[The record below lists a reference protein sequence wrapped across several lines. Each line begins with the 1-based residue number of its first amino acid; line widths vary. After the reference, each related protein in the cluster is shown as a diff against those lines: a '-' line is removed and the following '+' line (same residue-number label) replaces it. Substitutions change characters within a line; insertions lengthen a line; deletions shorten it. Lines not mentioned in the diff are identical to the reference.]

1 MTVLSPSVNIYFNK
15 WESSCVGVSVTIVP
29 WILLL
34 FGVGGLVLGFRGWGL
49 GLGPKAPSS
58 GALLLQ
64 GAQVAEGPSA
74 EAQQYPEPY
83 SIQKPNSIHKPTA
96 GARKKGAKRP
106 EFLVS

>member
-1 MTVLSPSVNIYFNK
+1 M
-15 WESSCVGVSVTIVP
+15 
-29 WILLL
+29 
-34 FGVGGLVLGFRGWGL
+34 LGFRGWGL

-83 SIQKPNSIHKPTA
+83 SIQKPNSIHKLTA

-106 EFLVS
+106 EFLVVVYYIGYPKQIHCNQLQHATYLSLLPI

>member
-1 MTVLSPSVNIYFNK
+1 M
-15 WESSCVGVSVTIVP
+15 
-29 WILLL
+29 
-34 FGVGGLVLGFRGWGL
+34 LGFRGWGL

-83 SIQKPNSIHKPTA
+83 SIQKPNSIHKPTT
-96 GARKKGAKRP
+96 GARKKGAKHP
-106 EFLVS
+106 EFLVDNNINTFFGN

>member
-1 MTVLSPSVNIYFNK
+1 M
-15 WESSCVGVSVTIVP
+15 
-29 WILLL
+29 
-34 FGVGGLVLGFRGWGL
+34 LGFRGWGL

-83 SIQKPNSIHKPTA
+83 SIQKPNSIHKLTA

-106 EFLVS
+106 EFLVQQYAACHVNTFITLPYINVIMTFGG

>member
-1 MTVLSPSVNIYFNK
+1 M
-15 WESSCVGVSVTIVP
+15 
-29 WILLL
+29 
-34 FGVGGLVLGFRGWGL
+34 LGFRGWGL

-83 SIQKPNSIHKPTA
+83 SIQKPNSIHKLTA

-106 EFLVS
+106 EFLVQNTAKNTIILSQETNYSADRKISIDNICIGFVDVEYNGK

>member
-1 MTVLSPSVNIYFNK
+1 M
-15 WESSCVGVSVTIVP
+15 
-29 WILLL
+29 
-34 FGVGGLVLGFRGWGL
+34 GFRGWGL

-83 SIQKPNSIHKPTA
+83 SIQKPNSIHKLTA
-96 GARKKGAKRP
+96 GARKKGEKRP
-106 EFLVS
+106 EFLVINKELTSNEVHFRVSLARRKRHY